1 MRPTKPSLP
10 GAILSAAI
18 ALTTPLAL
26 SAAGGEPKAPP
37 APTPA
42 AGVKPRAA
50 AGAKAPATDADRTL
64 YVMGVALAR
73 TFQNLDLSPAELAVL
88 KEGLSDAGAGRPLKV
103 SPEAWGPKIPA
114 FTKARLAKVADEERA
129 RSAAYTERIAA
140 EPGTLRQPSGFL
152 YRELKAG
159 GGASPS
165 PGSKV
170 LLKYT
175 GTLVDGTVFDSS
187 AREGRPV
194 VFDLSE
200 VIPCF
205 KDGIPLM
212 KTGGRARLVC
222 PAELA
227 YGDAGLPPKIRP
239 GATLVFDVE
248 LVDLVK

>member
-1 MRPTKPSLP
+1 MRQTKPTRP
-10 GAILSAAI
+10 GAIFPAG
-18 ALTTPLAL
+18 LAL
-26 SAAGGEPKAPP
+26 WAVLVF
-37 APTPA
+37 PA
-42 AGVKPRAA
+42 AGEETKAAPAPKPAAGAKPKAA
-50 AGAKAPATDADRTL
+50 AVAKAPATDADRTL

-73 TFQNLDLSPAELAVL
+73 TFQNLDLTAAELAVL

-114 FTKARLAKVADEERA
+114 FTKARLEKIADEERA
-129 RSAAYTERIAA
+129 RSAAFTERIAA
-140 EPGTLRQPSGFL
+140 EPGTQRQPSGFL

-159 GGASPS
+159 SGASPA
-165 PGSKV
+165 PGQKV

-205 KDGIPLM
+205 KDGVPLM
-212 KTGGRARLVC
+212 KPGGRARLVC
-222 PAELA
+222 PAQLA

-248 LVDLVK
+248 LVGLVK

>member
-1 MRPTKPSLP
+1 MRQSTTSRPGDFLTAILVLLALLP
-10 GAILSAAI
+10 GPASGAETKATSE
-18 ALTTPLAL
+18 AKPKT
-26 SAAGGEPKAPP
+26 AAGPKAP
-37 APTPA
+37 
-42 AGVKPRAA
+42 R
-50 AGAKAPATDADRTL
+50 TDAEKTL
-64 YVMGVALAR
+64 YMMGVALAR
-73 TFQNLDLSPAELAVL
+73 TFQNLDLTPAELAVL

-103 SPEAWGPKIPA
+103 SPETWGPRIPA
-114 FTKARLAKVADEERA
+114 YTKARLAKIADEEKA
-129 RSAAYTERIAA
+129 RSAAYVERIAA
-140 EPGTLRQPSGFL
+140 EPGMLRQPSGFF
-152 YRELKAG
+152 YREVKAG

-165 PGSKV
+165 PGQKV

-187 AREGRPV
+187 TREGRPV

-205 KDGIPLM
+205 REGIPLM
-212 KTGGRARLVC
+212 KAGGRARLVC
-222 PAELA
+222 PAALA